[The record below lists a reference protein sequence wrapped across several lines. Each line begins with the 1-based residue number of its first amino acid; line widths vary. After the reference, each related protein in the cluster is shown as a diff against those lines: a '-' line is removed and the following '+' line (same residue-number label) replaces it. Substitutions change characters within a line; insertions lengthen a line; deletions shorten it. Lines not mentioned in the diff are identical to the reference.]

1 MKIAQTMGNESLK
14 AAIKNAQKDVNKKKK
29 AVEVAEKN
37 LTVAE
42 NHLYSLKCQ
51 FDSEYLHSLQGKPD
65 WKLIFTHNIDETGII
80 YDYREQ
86 VLKEYGLERTGQY
99 NIATNQH
106 VFCIDFESNSKNEL
120 LHKTTQ
126 IAFVLKNLK
135 FDPDGKKRIAIHNVK
150 DDDDNYWELI
160 FLKSL
165 KKYKVVCFS
174 NSEVIESYNFS
185 SLGAALEKVQNIS
198 DIAFEVNDIKLISAS

>member
-1 MKIAQTMGNESLK
+1 M
-14 AAIKNAQKDVNKKKK
+14 
-29 AVEVAEKN
+29 
-37 LTVAE
+37 
-42 NHLYSLKCQ
+42 
-51 FDSEYLHSLQGKPD
+51 
-65 WKLIFTHNIDETGII
+65 
-80 YDYREQ
+80 
-86 VLKEYGLERTGQY
+86 
-99 NIATNQH
+99 
-106 VFCIDFESNSKNEL
+106 
-120 LHKTTQ
+120 
-126 IAFVLKNLK
+126 
-135 FDPDGKKRIAIHNVK
+135 K